1 MEHNFKNSKVNRLKW
16 YGGANG
22 NKIGISYQEND
33 YMLKFPPKPSKNK
46 NMSYTNSCISEY
58 IACHIFQS
66 LGINTQETL
75 LGKYGDKITVAC
87 KDFTSGGFELKD
99 FAQLKNT
106 IIDSQQNGYG
116 TELNDI
122 LNTIHEQQI
131 ISPVE
136 LEKFFWDM
144 FIVDA
149 LLGNFDRHNGNWG
162 FLVNYGT
169 GEVKI
174 APIFDCG
181 SCLYPQIEEKQMEY
195 VLQDKKEIEKR
206 IFVFPTS
213 AIKVDEMKL
222 NYFDFLNTTDNINCL
237 KSLKDISNKID
248 MNKINSIIE
257 GTPYISEIHK
267 RFLKTMVRQRK
278 EQIIDKSLERIYDRK
293 EKLKS
298 RYRGYER

>member
-1 MEHNFKNSKVNRLKW
+1 
-16 YGGANG
+16 
-22 NKIGISYQEND
+22 
-33 YMLKFPPKPSKNK
+33 
-46 NMSYTNSCISEY
+46 
-58 IACHIFQS
+58 
-66 LGINTQETL
+66 
-75 LGKYGDKITVAC
+75 
-87 KDFTSGGFELKD
+87 
-99 FAQLKNT
+99 
-106 IIDSQQNGYG
+106 
-116 TELNDI
+116 
-122 LNTIHEQQI
+122 
-131 ISPVE
+131 
-136 LEKFFWDM
+136 M